1 MTGTSRSE
9 TAAIRLMPPR
19 NTIASSTAR
28 AIPVWLGSK
37 PKAFC
42 SECVTVYDCRPM
54 KAKP

>member
-1 MTGTSRSE
+1 MIGTSRSD
-9 TAAIRLMPPR
+9 TAAIRLIPPM
-19 NTIASSTAR
+19 NTTASNTAR

-42 SECVTVYDCRPM
+42 SEWVTVYDCRPM